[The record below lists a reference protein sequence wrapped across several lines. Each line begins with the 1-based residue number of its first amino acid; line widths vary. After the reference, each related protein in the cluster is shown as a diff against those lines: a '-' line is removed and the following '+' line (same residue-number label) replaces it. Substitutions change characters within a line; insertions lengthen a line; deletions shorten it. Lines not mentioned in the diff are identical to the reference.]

1 MTGRGT
7 VAQEADRSGDGGVPL
22 QRSLPGRSYTSEAE
36 FARERDQVLLPGWFC
51 VGRADGLTEPGCYL
65 AADVCG
71 ESVIVTRTE
80 DGGLA
85 GYYNLCRHRG
95 SRLVPRPLGCDPA
108 AGPPTSG
115 DSLAGPPPGGQPAAG
130 PPPGAQP
137 AAGPLGGQPAAG
149 PLPGAQPA
157 AGPPPGAQPAAGPL
171 GGQPAAGPLP
181 GAQPAA
187 GPPPGAQPV
196 GGPLTGGPVA
206 SGRFPGAV
214 RCPYHAWTY
223 GLDGTL
229 RAAPFLPGL
238 RKHRA
243 ALSLH
248 RVDVATWGGF
258 VFARLEPPA
267 APGPADSL
275 EATLGEI
282 PARVA
287 AYPLAG
293 LRTGARLRYD
303 VAANW
308 KVILENYNE
317 CYHCGP
323 VHPELCE
330 LVPAFRRGGGD
341 LDWAAGIPHR
351 SGATT
356 FTSTGTTRRAPFPG
370 LSEAE
375 RTRHFGELVLP
386 NLMLSLSA
394 DHVATFTLWPR
405 SAGQTTVLCDF
416 LFHPAELARPD
427 FNPSDAAG
435 FWDLVNRQDW
445 SICEQVQD
453 GMGSRRFSVGYLAP
467 MEQPS
472 ADIGRYVAARLDASG
487 PPGEP
492 GS

>member
-1 MTGRGT
+1 
-7 VAQEADRSGDGGVPL
+7 VASTEEAGMSRDAEVPL
-22 QRSLPGRSYTSEAE
+22 ERTLPGPSYTSEAE
-36 FARERDQVLLPGWFC
+36 FARERERVLLPGWFC
-51 VGRADGLTEPGCYL
+51 VGRADGLAEPGCYL

-71 ESVIVTRTE
+71 ESIIVTRAD

-95 SRLVPRPLGCDPA
+95 SRLVPTAGC
-108 AGPPTSG
+108 
-115 DSLAGPPPGGQPAAG
+115 QPA
-130 PPPGAQP
+130 
-137 AAGPLGGQPAAG
+137 
-149 PLPGAQPA
+149 
-157 AGPPPGAQPAAGPL
+157 
-171 GGQPAAGPLP
+171 
-181 GAQPAA
+181 
-187 GPPPGAQPV
+187 V
-196 GGPLTGGPVA
+196 
-206 SGRFPGAV
+206 SGRFPGSV

-223 GLDGTL
+223 ALDGTL
-229 RAAPFLPGL
+229 RAAPFLPAL
-238 RKHRA
+238 REYRA

-258 VFARLEPPA
+258 VFARLEPLADPA
-267 APGPADSL
+267 TAGPGDSL
-275 EATLGEI
+275 EATVGEI
-282 PARVA
+282 ADRTA

-293 LRTGARLRYD
+293 LRSGARLRYD

-341 LDWAAGIPHR
+341 VDWAAGIPHR
-351 SGATT
+351 PGATT
-356 FTSTGTTRRAPFPG
+356 FTSTGTTCRAPFPG
-370 LSEAE
+370 LPEEA

-394 DHVATFTLWPR
+394 DHVAAFTVWPR
-405 SAGQTTVLCDF
+405 SAAATTVLCDF

-427 FNPSDAAG
+427 FDPSDAVG

-453 GMGSRRFSVGYLAP
+453 GMSSRRFSTGYLAP

-472 ADIGRYVAARLDASG
+472 ADIGQYVAARLDMSG
-487 PPGEP
+487 PAPGQDSTTTDESAAE
-492 GS
+492 GRLR

>member
-1 MTGRGT
+1 
-7 VAQEADRSGDGGVPL
+7 VADEVGAPDGVGVAAEADVSRDDGVPL
-22 QRSLPGRSYTSEAE
+22 QRTLPGRSYTSEAE

-51 VGRADGLTEPGCYL
+51 VGRGDDLTEPGSYL
-65 AADVCG
+65 AADVSG
-71 ESVIVTRTE
+71 ESIIVTRT
-80 DGGLA
+80 DGGALA

-95 SRLVPRPLGCDPA
+95 SRLVPRAGGHSADGQPL
-108 AGPPTSG
+108 AGPPT
-115 DSLAGPPPGGQPAAG
+115 A
-130 PPPGAQP
+130 
-137 AAGPLGGQPAAG
+137 
-149 PLPGAQPA
+149 
-157 AGPPPGAQPAAGPL
+157 
-171 GGQPAAGPLP
+171 
-181 GAQPAA
+181 
-187 GPPPGAQPV
+187 
-196 GGPLTGGPVA
+196 GPVA
-206 SGRFPGAV
+206 SGQFPGAI

-223 GLDGTL
+223 ALDGTL
-229 RAAPFLPGL
+229 RAAPFLPAL
-238 RKHRA
+238 REHRA

-248 RVDVATWGGF
+248 GVDVASWGGF

-267 APGPADSL
+267 GPGPADPL
-275 EATLGEI
+275 PATLGEI
-282 PARVA
+282 PGRVA
-287 AYPLAG
+287 AYPLAD

-323 VHPELCE
+323 VHPELCD
-330 LVPAFRRGGGD
+330 LVPAFRRGGD
-341 LDWAAGIPHR
+341 LDWEAGIPHR
-351 SGATT
+351 PGATT

-370 LSEAE
+370 LSETE

-386 NLMLSLSA
+386 NLMLSLAA
-394 DHVATFTLWPR
+394 DHVAAFTVWPR

-427 FNPSDAAG
+427 FDPSDAVG

-472 ADIGRYVAARLDASG
+472 ADIGRYVAARLEMSG
-487 PPGEP
+487 SPGEP

>member
-1 MTGRGT
+1 MEMAGTPARG
-7 VAQEADRSGDGGVPL
+7 DGVPL
-22 QRSLPGRSYTSEAE
+22 ERTLPGCSYTSEAE
-36 FARERDQVLLPGWFC
+36 FARERDRVLFPGWFC
-51 VGRADGLTEPGCYL
+51 VGRADGLTGTGCYL

-71 ESVIVTRTE
+71 ESIIVTRTG

-95 SRLVPRPLGCDPA
+95 SRLVPQPSGRGSA
-108 AGPPTSG
+108 AGP
-115 DSLAGPPPGGQPAAG
+115 AAAG
-130 PPPGAQP
+130 PTAC
-137 AAGPLGGQPAAG
+137 
-149 PLPGAQPA
+149 
-157 AGPPPGAQPAAGPL
+157 
-171 GGQPAAGPLP
+171 
-181 GAQPAA
+181 
-187 GPPPGAQPV
+187 
-196 GGPLTGGPVA
+196 
-206 SGRFPGAV
+206 GRFGGSI

-229 RAAPFLPGL
+229 RAAPFLPAL
-238 RKHRA
+238 REHRA

-248 RVDVATWGGF
+248 RVEVATWGGF

-267 APGPADSL
+267 GRPAAGPDDTL

-287 AYPLAG
+287 GYPLAD
-293 LRTGARLRYD
+293 LRPGARLRYD

-351 SGATT
+351 PGATT
-356 FTSTGTTRRAPFPG
+356 FTSTGNTRRAPFPG
-370 LSEAE
+370 LSETE

-394 DHVATFTLWPR
+394 DHVAAFTVWPR

-416 LFHPAELARPD
+416 LFHPAELARPGFD
-427 FNPSDAAG
+427 PSDAAG
-435 FWDLVNRQDW
+435 FWDLVNRRDW

-453 GMGSRRFSVGYLAP
+453 GMGSRRFSAGYLAP

-472 ADIGRYVAARLDASG
+472 ADIGRYVTARLASL
-487 PPGEP
+487 
-492 GS
+492 

>member
-1 MTGRGT
+1 VADKAG
-7 VAQEADRSGDGGVPL
+7 VAQVPGTPDQTVGAEAGMSGDDSVPL
-22 QRSLPGRSYTSEAE
+22 ERSLPGSSYTSEAE

-71 ESVIVTRTE
+71 ESIIVTRTE

-95 SRLVPRPLGCDPA
+95 SRLVPRPIGCEPA

-115 DSLAGPPPGGQPAAG
+115 ESLAGPPPDGQPAPGLPPGGQAVAGLPPGGQPAGLPLSGQAVAG
-130 PPPGAQP
+130 LPP
-137 AAGPLGGQPAAG
+137 
-149 PLPGAQPA
+149 
-157 AGPPPGAQPAAGPL
+157 
-171 GGQPAAGPLP
+171 
-181 GAQPAA
+181 
-187 GPPPGAQPV
+187 
-196 GGPLTGGPVA
+196 GGPVG

-229 RAAPFLPGL
+229 RAAPFLPAL

-267 APGPADSL
+267 GPGPADPL
-275 EATLGEI
+275 EVTLGEI

-287 AYPLAG
+287 AYPLAD

-341 LDWAAGIPHR
+341 VDWAAGIPHR

-370 LSEAE
+370 LSEVE
-375 RTRHFGELVLP
+375 RTRHFGELALP

-394 DHVATFTLWPR
+394 DHVAVFTLWPC
-405 SAGQTTVLCDF
+405 SAGRTTVLCDF

-427 FNPSDAAG
+427 FDPSDAAG

-472 ADIGRYVAARLDASG
+472 ADIGRYVAARLDTSG
-487 PPGEP
+487 PPREP

>member
-1 MTGRGT
+1 MSRD
-7 VAQEADRSGDGGVPL
+7 AEVPL
-22 QRSLPGRSYTSEAE
+22 ERTLPGPSYTSEAE
-36 FARERDQVLLPGWFC
+36 FARERERVLLPGWFC
-51 VGRADGLTEPGCYL
+51 VGRADGLAEPGCYL

-71 ESVIVTRTE
+71 ESIIVTRAD

-95 SRLVPRPLGCDPA
+95 SRLVPTAGC
-108 AGPPTSG
+108 
-115 DSLAGPPPGGQPAAG
+115 QPA
-130 PPPGAQP
+130 
-137 AAGPLGGQPAAG
+137 
-149 PLPGAQPA
+149 
-157 AGPPPGAQPAAGPL
+157 
-171 GGQPAAGPLP
+171 
-181 GAQPAA
+181 
-187 GPPPGAQPV
+187 V
-196 GGPLTGGPVA
+196 
-206 SGRFPGAV
+206 SGRFPGSV

-223 GLDGTL
+223 ALDGTL
-229 RAAPFLPGL
+229 RAAPFLPAL
-238 RKHRA
+238 REYRA

-267 APGPADSL
+267 DPATAGLPLADPATAGPGDSL

-282 PARVA
+282 AARTA

-293 LRTGARLRYD
+293 LRSGARLRYD

-341 LDWAAGIPHR
+341 VDWAAGIPHR
-351 SGATT
+351 PGATT

-370 LSEAE
+370 LPEEA

-394 DHVATFTLWPR
+394 DHVAAFTVWPR
-405 SAGQTTVLCDF
+405 SAAATTVLCDF

-427 FNPSDAAG
+427 FDPSDAVG

-453 GMGSRRFSVGYLAP
+453 GMSSRRFSTGYLAP

-472 ADIGRYVAARLDASG
+472 ADIGQYVAARLDMSG
-487 PPGEP
+487 PAPGQDSTTTDETAAE
-492 GS
+492 GRLR

>member
-1 MTGRGT
+1 MAEDAGVTEETGTAG
-7 VAQEADRSGDGGVPL
+7 EAAGAETGRSGDGGVPL

-71 ESVIVTRTE
+71 ESIIVTRTE

-95 SRLVPRPLGCDPA
+95 SRLVPRPIACDPA
-108 AGPPTSG
+108 AGPPTG
-115 DSLAGPPPGGQPAAG
+115 GEPPLVRLRAASLS
-130 PPPGAQP
+130 
-137 AAGPLGGQPAAG
+137 G

-157 AGPPPGAQPAAGPL
+157 VGRLGGQAVAGPL
-171 GGQPAAGPLP
+171 AD
-181 GAQPAA
+181 
-187 GPPPGAQPV
+187 
-196 GGPLTGGPVA
+196 GPVA

-267 APGPADSL
+267 APGPADPL
-275 EATLGEI
+275 EAALGEI

-287 AYPLAG
+287 AYPLAD

-394 DHVATFTLWPR
+394 DHVAAFTLWPC

-427 FNPSDAAG
+427 FDPSDAAG

-472 ADIGRYVAARLDASG
+472 ADIGQYVTARLDTSG

>member
-1 MTGRGT
+1 MSREAGLAVQVGRAG
-7 VAQEADRSGDGGVPL
+7 EAGAAREAGMSPDDGVPL
-22 QRSLPGRSYTSEAE
+22 ERSLPGASYISEAE
-36 FARERDQVLLPGWFC
+36 FARERERVLLPGWFC
-51 VGRADGLTEPGCYL
+51 VGRADGLAEPGCYL

-71 ESVIVTRTE
+71 ESIIVTRAE

-95 SRLVPRPLGCDPA
+95 SRLVPRPGGQPSGGPPS
-108 AGPPTSG
+108 AGPPS
-115 DSLAGPPPGGQPAAG
+115 A
-130 PPPGAQP
+130 
-137 AAGPLGGQPAAG
+137 
-149 PLPGAQPA
+149 
-157 AGPPPGAQPAAGPL
+157 
-171 GGQPAAGPLP
+171 
-181 GAQPAA
+181 
-187 GPPPGAQPV
+187 
-196 GGPLTGGPVA
+196 GPVA
-206 SGRFPGAV
+206 SGRFPGSV

-229 RAAPFLPGL
+229 RAAPFLPAL
-238 RKHRA
+238 REHRA

-248 RVDVATWGGF
+248 RVEVATWGGF
-258 VFARLEPPA
+258 VFARLEPPGA
-267 APGPADSL
+267 GPGDSL

-282 PARVA
+282 AARTA
-287 AYPLAG
+287 AYPLAD
-293 LRTGARLRYD
+293 LRCGAQLRYE

-323 VHPELCE
+323 VHPELCD

-351 SGATT
+351 AGATT
-356 FTSTGTTRRAPFPG
+356 FTSTGTTCRAPFPG
-370 LSEAE
+370 LPEAA

-394 DHVATFTLWPR
+394 DHVAAFTVWPR
-405 SAGQTTVLCDF
+405 SAAATTVLCDF

-427 FNPSDAAG
+427 FDPSDAVG

-472 ADIGRYVAARLDASG
+472 ADIGRYVAARLDMSG
-487 PPGEP
+487 PPAGQDSTTTDESAED
-492 GS
+492 GRLR

>member
-1 MTGRGT
+1 
-7 VAQEADRSGDGGVPL
+7 VASTEEAGMSRDAEVPL
-22 QRSLPGRSYTSEAE
+22 ERTLPGPSYTSEAE
-36 FARERDQVLLPGWFC
+36 FARERERVLLPGWFC
-51 VGRADGLTEPGCYL
+51 VGRADGLAEPGCYL

-71 ESVIVTRTE
+71 ESIIVTRAD

-95 SRLVPRPLGCDPA
+95 SRLVPTAGC
-108 AGPPTSG
+108 
-115 DSLAGPPPGGQPAAG
+115 QPA
-130 PPPGAQP
+130 
-137 AAGPLGGQPAAG
+137 
-149 PLPGAQPA
+149 
-157 AGPPPGAQPAAGPL
+157 
-171 GGQPAAGPLP
+171 
-181 GAQPAA
+181 
-187 GPPPGAQPV
+187 V
-196 GGPLTGGPVA
+196 
-206 SGRFPGAV
+206 SGRFPGSV

-223 GLDGTL
+223 ALDGTL
-229 RAAPFLPGL
+229 RAAPFLPAL
-238 RKHRA
+238 REYRA

-258 VFARLEPPA
+258 VFARLEPLADPA
-267 APGPADSL
+267 TAGPGDSL
-275 EATLGEI
+275 EATVGEI
-282 PARVA
+282 ADRTA

-293 LRTGARLRYD
+293 LRSGARLRYD

-341 LDWAAGIPHR
+341 VDWAAGIPHR
-351 SGATT
+351 PGATT
-356 FTSTGTTRRAPFPG
+356 FTSTGTTCRAPFPG
-370 LSEAE
+370 LPEEA

-394 DHVATFTLWPR
+394 DHVAAFTVWPR
-405 SAGQTTVLCDF
+405 SAAATTVLCDF

-427 FNPSDAAG
+427 FDPSDAVG

-453 GMGSRRFSVGYLAP
+453 GMSSRRFSTGYLAP

-472 ADIGRYVAARLDASG
+472 ADIGQYVAARLDMSG
-487 PPGEP
+487 PAPGQDSTTTDETAAE
-492 GS
+492 GRLR

>member
-1 MTGRGT
+1 MPR
-7 VAQEADRSGDGGVPL
+7 ADGVPAGDGCRRAPRATGCRWSTACPVP
-22 QRSLPGRSYTSEAE
+22 SYTSEAE
-36 FARERDQVLLPGWFC
+36 FARERDRVLFPGWFC
-51 VGRADGLTEPGCYL
+51 VGRADDLTGPGCYL

-71 ESVIVTRTE
+71 ESIIVARTE
-80 DGGLA
+80 EGGLA

-95 SRLVPRPLGCDPA
+95 SRLVPQPACRIRRSRRPPRPRPGRWPA
-108 AGPPTSG
+108 AGSAAASAAPTTP
-115 DSLAGPPPGGQPAAG
+115 GPTGWTGRCGLPRSCPRCASTG
-130 PPPGAQP
+130 PRCPCTRWRWPPGA
-137 AAGPLGGQPAAG
+137 
-149 PLPGAQPA
+149 
-157 AGPPPGAQPAAGPL
+157 
-171 GGQPAAGPLP
+171 
-181 GAQPAA
+181 
-187 GPPPGAQPV
+187 
-196 GGPLTGGPVA
+196 
-206 SGRFPGAV
+206 
-214 RCPYHAWTY
+214 
-223 GLDGTL
+223 
-229 RAAPFLPGL
+229 
-238 RKHRA
+238 
-243 ALSLH
+243 
-248 RVDVATWGGF
+248 GF

-267 APGPADSL
+267 SPDAAGPLA
-275 EATLGEI
+275 ATLGEI

-287 AYPLAG
+287 GYPLAD
-293 LRTGARLRYD
+293 LRAGARLRYD

-351 SGATT
+351 PGATT
-356 FTSTGTTRRAPFPG
+356 FTVTGTTRRAPFPG

-394 DHVATFTLWPR
+394 DHVAAFTVWPR

-416 LFHPAELARPD
+416 LFQPAELARPGFD
-427 FNPSDAAG
+427 PSDAVG

-453 GMGSRRFSVGYLAP
+453 GMGSRRLSAGYLAP

-472 ADIGRYVAARLDASG
+472 ADIGRYVTARLAR
-487 PPGEP
+487 P
-492 GS
+492 